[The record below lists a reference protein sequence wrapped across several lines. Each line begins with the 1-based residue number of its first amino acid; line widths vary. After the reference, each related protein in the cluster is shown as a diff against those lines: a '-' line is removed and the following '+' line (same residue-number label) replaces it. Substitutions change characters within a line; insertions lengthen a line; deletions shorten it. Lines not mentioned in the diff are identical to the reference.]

1 MARGQGSTV
10 SVRWGSVVVRRGR
23 MCAAVRGAS
32 AARRREAVGG
42 GSRRRGFV
50 GCICGVGW
58 CRRWC
63 KSEQAKSRRVDVRGD
78 DCSRFCAAAKTG
90 MRFGMQGMEE
100 KKNEALG
107 DLEEVRS
114 SGRSGNGA
122 FQGRPQRR
130 MGQCGRAAQQPRTT
144 AFRLLGVDLFSV
156 ELTGSLC
163 DAVWYLISAARKCCS
178 REAFLSAGARVVI
191 FRSSSPP
198 ARQGEEFLKMYESI
212 PPHANGQA
220 NTSSRLMPDVTAE

>member
-23 MCAAVRGAS
+23 MCAVVRGAS
-32 AARRREAVGG
+32 AARRKEAVGG

-100 KKNEALG
+100 KKK
-107 DLEEVRS
+107 RS
-114 SGRSGNGA
+114 FGRSGRSTVVWEIGEWGVSRKA
-122 FQGRPQRR
+122 AASHGPMRARSPTAPYHSVSALGSRSLQRR
-130 MGQCGRAAQQPRTT
+130 AYGELMRRGVVLNICCPKM
-144 AFRLLGVDLFSV
+144 LLPG
-156 ELTGSLC
+156 GS
-163 DAVWYLISAARKCCS
+163 S
-178 REAFLSAGARVVI
+178 
-191 FRSSSPP
+191 
-198 ARQGEEFLKMYESI
+198 
-212 PPHANGQA
+212 
-220 NTSSRLMPDVTAE
+220 